1 MFDWI
6 RLFGFP
12 SNQLKDSFLLY
23 KRVTEQ
29 YNNPEILKKVRS
41 LIPTDIVL
49 KIISTKKDEE
59 QYNNVVPLLKWFKK
73 EFMKWTPTEPVC
85 EKCISNKS
93 DRLSSS
99 SSLRSTTATVATIPR
114 MQLKEIREGNSWKM
128 RSVEIFVCRSCNYE
142 FAFPRYGEILNIVET
157 KTGRCSEWSILF
169 GAMLSSL
176 GIKTRIVHD
185 FLNHCWNEVMFSS
198 SSYSFSSSSEKGRW
212 VHIDSTL
219 DYPISLNHSKYY
231 EQNWNKEYQYVLAFT
246 ADEVEDVTKTYTIK
260 WETILKRRLKG
271 KNNSID
277 FSKLYTTI

>member
-85 EKCISNKS
+85 EQCISNKS

-198 SSYSFSSSSEKGRW
+198 SSSFSSSSEKGRW

-246 ADEVEDVTKTYTIK
+246 ADEVEDVTKTYTTK
-260 WETILKRRLKG
+260 WETILKRRLKS